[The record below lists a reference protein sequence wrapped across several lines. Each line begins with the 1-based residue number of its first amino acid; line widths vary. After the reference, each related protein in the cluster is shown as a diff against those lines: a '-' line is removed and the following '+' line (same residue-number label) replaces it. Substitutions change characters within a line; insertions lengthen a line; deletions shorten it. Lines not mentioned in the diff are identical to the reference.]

1 MSNAFILRRSV
12 NNSGGGLSNLNA
24 ILCVTVP
31 QGSTVT
37 ATKSNFML
45 TPTLW
50 TQNADATLE
59 TAIFTIIPS
68 YFDANPW
75 TITCTSNGQTSTGS
89 VIINSAEYYE
99 VVLSFNYYF
108 IKNGELLD
116 DNWVIHQGSSSSAN
130 IYPQPNL
137 DYVLFDTG
145 GNIAVAFATTNSY
158 DITQYTKLQ
167 MTVSAGRSYYT
178 ATKAPCI
185 AVDTRQPT
193 GSGTSASLTNLTHR
207 TMLNGSTGNIQSNT
221 YILDIS
227 SLTGNYYVGVT
238 LAGSSQFSG
247 QNATLNITELAF
259 IQ

>member
-24 ILCVTVP
+24 ILCITVP
-31 QGSTVT
+31 QGATVT
-37 ATKSNFML
+37 ATKSNLIL
-45 TPTLW
+45 TPTMW

-75 TITCTSNGQTSTGS
+75 TISATSNGQTSTGS
-89 VIINSAEYYE
+89 IVINSAEYYE

-108 IKNGELLD
+108 IKEGVLLD
-116 DNWVIHQGSSSSAN
+116 NNWIIYQGSSTSAN

-145 GNIAVAFATTNSY
+145 GNVAVAFATTNSY
-158 DITQYTKLQ
+158 DITQYSKLQ
-167 MTVSAGRSYYT
+167 ITVTAGRSYFT
-178 ATKAPCI
+178 SGKVPCI

-193 GSGTSASLTNLTHR
+193 GGGTSGSLTNLTYR
-207 TMLNGSTGNIQSNT
+207 TMFNGGTGNITPNT
-221 YILDIS
+221 YTLDIS
-227 SLTGNYYVGVT
+227 SLTGNYYVGIT

-247 QNATLNITELAF
+247 QNATLNVTELAF
-259 IQ
+259 MQ